1 MHACHIQ
8 DIACYSI
15 YIILPLLFVECGS
28 ETFGNNCSSNCHCI
42 NETCNPINGT
52 CTDGECKRGYKDD
65 NCSTGMWYWWL
76 IVISTYS
83 TSNRYVY
90 YSQDT
95 DV

>member
-1 MHACHIQ
+1 MEPDFPEMMHTSPPCVSNI
-8 DIACYSI
+8 C
-15 YIILPLLFVECGS
+15 P
-28 ETFGNNCSSNCHCI
+28 SNCHCI
-42 NETCNPINGT
+42 NETRNPINGA
-52 CTDGECKRGYKDD
+52 CPDGECKRGYKDD